1 MPSPGAVT
9 GARAPAAGGSS
20 PVTADPV
27 DRSGMRLAAA
37 MPDPRLVE
45 LLVCSTALAGA
56 RLTGRLAVPALVL
69 AGVIGVH
76 GLVLVRWPARRALR
90 LACFALMLV
99 LLGVLP
105 TARYVQAT
113 DRGVATLGH
122 DGGVHVSD
130 QAIQVLLDGRDPYQ
144 ASYASVLARWRIDVQ
159 GRPATNPL
167 VAHYPYWPG
176 SLALLGAVEAPL
188 QALGAEPDPRLLYLL
203 VYCLLGLWLGW
214 WSLRERGD
222 LGLALAVCLSP
233 LLLPYLWQGVND
245 VLLVAGMV
253 VMAVALARGRV
264 VLAGLAVGVAVS
276 VKLLVAPM
284 VLLFLVWLVAQT
296 RRGPLARGRAW
307 QAAAAMLAPALLVAL
322 PFLAWHPADFLT
334 DAVGYHLGLVEDA
347 YPIAGSG
354 LPALLLHIGVLT
366 DPFGPAPAWAT
377 TLPATAV
384 ILMGCWLVWSRPS
397 PRSLLGAT
405 GVVILGLLFF
415 HRSFMSYYI
424 DVPATALLLAALL
437 PRPAMISRSV
447 DGPRVRGR
455 PTSAHETSTAGAG

>member
-1 MPSPGAVT
+1 
-9 GARAPAAGGSS
+9 
-20 PVTADPV
+20 
-27 DRSGMRLAAA
+27 
-37 MPDPRLVE
+37 
-45 LLVCSTALAGA
+45 
-56 RLTGRLAVPALVL
+56 
-69 AGVIGVH
+69 
-76 GLVLVRWPARRALR
+76 
-90 LACFALMLV
+90 V

-113 DRGVATLGH
+113 DQGVATLGH

-130 QAIQVLLDGRDPYQ
+130 EAIQVLLEGRDPYQ
-144 ASYASVLARWRIDVQ
+144 ASYASVLARWRIDVR

-176 SLALLGAVEAPL
+176 SLVLLGGVEAPL
-188 QALGAEPDPRLLYLL
+188 RAAGAEPDPRLLYLL
-203 VYCLLGLWLGW
+203 VYCLVGVWLGW

-233 LLLPYLWQGVND
+233 LLLPYMWQGVND
-245 VLLVAGMV
+245 VLLIAGMA
-253 VMAVALARGRV
+253 VMAVAVARGRM
-264 VLAGLAVGVAVS
+264 VLAGLALGIAVS

-284 VLLFLVWLVAQT
+284 AVLFLVWLLAES
-296 RRGPLARGRAW
+296 RSGRLARGRAW
-307 QAAAAMLAPALLVAL
+307 QAAAAMLGPPLLVAL

-334 DAVGYHLGLVEDA
+334 DAVGYHLGLVPDA

-354 LPALLLHIGVLT
+354 LPALLLHLGILT

-384 ILMGCWLVWSRPS
+384 ILLGSWVVWSRPS
-397 PRSLLGAT
+397 LRTLLSVS
-405 GVVILGLLFF
+405 GVVMLGLLFF

-437 PRPAMISRSV
+437 PRPAMISSPGGAKV
-447 DGPRVRGR
+447 LGPAN
-455 PTSAHETSTAGAG
+455 SCS